1 MKKSHKKQLLNILF
15 VLALAAFTVWT
26 VSDLDF
32 GAVKSFF
39 DVCNPWFMVGAL
51 ACMVG
56 YFFFEGVSL
65 HLIVR
70 RFGGKPRFR
79 DSIAYAAADVYYSNI
94 TPSATG
100 GQPAS
105 AFYMMRDGIPGGVA
119 CFGLIFNLLAFA
131 AALLVVGSVVLL
143 LNIPLFLSYGIF
155 ARILILIGLL
165 FQIVLIGVFGA
176 CLFFPKMILKV
187 GHFFINLLC
196 KIRIFKDKD
205 KWMGKIN
212 GMVDKY
218 RASLD
223 YFKHHKTLIFPV
235 LFFDILQR
243 ISLIGISCFVCA
255 SIMQFSI
262 KGEISLWEIF
272 SVQTFVVLGFN
283 AVPLPGGSGAFE
295 YMYLEAYGHIF
306 SADMTKTTM
315 IITRVIS
322 YYLSIVVCAA
332 ITLYHHMRP
341 PKHAEASIEGEI
353 SDTKANNE
361 SSTVDS
367 PAEQ

>member
-1 MKKSHKKQLLNILF
+1 MKKSQKKQLLNILF

-26 VSDLDF
+26 VSDMDLR
-32 GAVKSFF
+32 AVRNFF
-39 DVCNPWFMVGAL
+39 EICNPWFMLGAL

-56 YFFFEGVSL
+56 YFVFEGISL
-65 HLIVR
+65 YLIVR

-79 DSIAYAAADVYYSNI
+79 DSIAYAAADVYYSAI

-105 AFYMMRDGIPGGVA
+105 AFYMMRDGIPGGIA

-131 AALLVVGSVVLL
+131 AALLVVGTVVLL
-143 LNIPLFLSYGIF
+143 LNIPLFLSYSIL
-155 ARILILIGLL
+155 ARVLILIGLC
-165 FQIVLIGVFGA
+165 FQLVLIGVFGA

-223 YFKHHKTLIFPV
+223 YFKHHKALIFPV

-243 ISLIGISCFVCA
+243 VSLIGISCFVCA
-255 SIMQFSI
+255 AITDLSM
-262 KGEISLWEIF
+262 WEIF
-272 SVQTFVVLGFN
+272 SIQTFVVLGFN

-295 YMYLEAYGHIF
+295 YMYLEAYAHIF
-306 SADMTKTTM
+306 TDDMTKTTM
-315 IITRVIS
+315 LITRVIS
-322 YYLSIVVCAA
+322 YYLSMVVCAA
-332 ITLYHHMRP
+332 ITLTHHLRP
-341 PKHAEASIEGEI
+341 PKHLQNAE
-353 SDTKANNE
+353 DANNSTAE
-361 SSTVDS
+361 S
-367 PAEQ
+367 AEYGNTAS

>member
-1 MKKSHKKQLLNILF
+1 MKKSHKKQLFNILF

-26 VSDLDF
+26 VSDMDLAAIKDF
-32 GAVKSFF
+32 FV
-39 DVCNPWFMVGAL
+39 VCNPWFLIGAL

-56 YFFFEGVSL
+56 YFFFEGISL
-65 HLIVR
+65 HLIIR

-79 DSIAYAAADVYYSNI
+79 DSISYAAADVYYSNI

-131 AALLVVGSVVLL
+131 AALLVVGAVVLL
-143 LNIPLFLSYGIF
+143 CNIPLFLSYPPL
-155 ARILILIGLL
+155 ARVLILIGLL

-176 CLFFPKMILKV
+176 CLFFPQMILKI

-196 KIRIFKDKD
+196 KMHIFKNKE
-205 KWMGKIN
+205 KWTGKID

-218 RASLD
+218 RSSLD
-223 YFKHHKTLIFPV
+223 YFKQHKLLIFPV

-255 SIMQFSI
+255 SITDL
-262 KGEISLWEIF
+262 SLWEIF
-272 SVQTFVVLGFN
+272 AIQTFVVLGFN

-295 YMYLEAYGHIF
+295 YMYLEAYAHIF
-306 SADMTKTTM
+306 TDDMTKTTM
-315 IITRVIS
+315 LITRVIS
-322 YYLSIVVCAA
+322 YYLAIVVCAA
-332 ITLYHHMRP
+332 ITLIHHLLP
-341 PKHAEASIEGEI
+341 PAHTAEPTNATEAELPE
-353 SDTKANNE
+353 TE
-361 SSTVDS
+361 SC
-367 PAEQ
+367 Q

>member
-1 MKKSHKKQLLNILF
+1 MKKSHKKQLFNILF

-26 VSDLDF
+26 VSDMDLAAIKDF
-32 GAVKSFF
+32 FA
-39 DVCNPWFMVGAL
+39 VCNPWFLIGAL

-56 YFFFEGVSL
+56 YFFFEGISL
-65 HLIVR
+65 HLIIR

-79 DSIAYAAADVYYSNI
+79 DSISYAAADVYYSNI

-131 AALLVVGSVVLL
+131 AALLVVGAVVLL
-143 LNIPLFLSYGIF
+143 CNIPLFLSYPPL
-155 ARILILIGLL
+155 ARVLILIGLL

-176 CLFFPKMILKV
+176 CLFFPQMILKI

-196 KIRIFKDKD
+196 KMHIFKNKE
-205 KWMGKIN
+205 KWTGKID

-218 RASLD
+218 RSSLD
-223 YFKHHKTLIFPV
+223 YFKQHKLLIFPV
-235 LFFDILQR
+235 LLFDILQR

-255 SIMQFSI
+255 SITDL
-262 KGEISLWEIF
+262 SLWEIF
-272 SVQTFVVLGFN
+272 AIQTFVVLGFN

-295 YMYLEAYGHIF
+295 YMYLEAYAHVF
-306 SADMTKTTM
+306 TDDMTKTTM
-315 IITRVIS
+315 LITRVIS
-322 YYLSIVVCAA
+322 YYLSMVVCAA
-332 ITLYHHMRP
+332 ITLIHHLLP
-341 PKHAEASIEGEI
+341 PAHTVEPTNATEAELPE
-353 SDTKANNE
+353 TE
-361 SSTVDS
+361 SC
-367 PAEQ
+367 Q